1 MGVKLNQRRL
11 EQDPGP
17 GQQSPH
23 PHHHHHHHNTHTQ
36 YKNIQIQLVVFVK
49 RNVTPTKVDSKIEN
63 NFITETK
70 ITTS

>member
-23 PHHHHHHHNTHTQ
+23 PHPHNTHTQ

-49 RNVTPTKVDSKIEN
+49 RNVIPTKVDSKIEN

>member
-23 PHHHHHHHNTHTQ
+23 HHPHNTHTQ